1 MPQRFDDIFTQTH
14 AGDGVNVFEFDS
26 RTAPSHPDKMTWA
39 QSVDIINDVLY
50 KEMKAQSL
58 AGFEAKREQI
68 AEAWSTILRGV

>member
-39 QSVDIINDVLY
+39 QACATIGMTATRY
-50 KEMKAQSL
+50 MKLGLQYL
-58 AGFEAKREQI
+58 E
-68 AEAWSTILRGV
+68 VCDD

>member
-39 QSVDIINDVLY
+39 QACATIVPIVSQYARHKDNDSD
-50 KEMKAQSL
+50 K
-58 AGFEAKREQI
+58 I
-68 AEAWSTILRGV
+68 HEAWATILRGV

>member
-39 QSVDIINDVLY
+39 QACAIIGPIVSQYARHKDNDSD
-50 KEMKAQSL
+50 K
-58 AGFEAKREQI
+58 I
-68 AEAWSTILRGV
+68 HEAWATILRGV

>member
-68 AEAWSTILRGV
+68 AEAWATILRGV